1 MQEQVGSEDEMD
13 LAYLRKE
20 RKLKCLECCGHVE
33 SGLGTLRNLGRSLQD
48 TRETENLILTDL
60 GTLSRGSSQR
70 IARSVFVKGE
80 KKAMWISVNSHLLS
94 HHVQT

>member
-1 MQEQVGSEDEMD
+1 MRKVGRWACSLQEQVGSEDELD

-48 TRETENLILTDL
+48 TGETQNLILRDL
-60 GTLSRGSSQR
+60 GTLSRSSSQR
-70 IARSVFVKGE
+70 IARSVYIYIWKVIFFR
-80 KKAMWISVNSHLLS
+80 
-94 HHVQT
+94 